1 MKQKRNK
8 ESISIK
14 KFLRLYY
21 GIIDENLLN
30 SKITHKALKILIPEL
45 KRLPFDYSFKNEEKI
60 ANGEIL
66 LVIDCNGII
75 IPYESPKAVKDIDD
89 IEKNKNYNSK
99 KEKAIEEIIELEN
112 LNIYQLAM
120 LCRKYKDEHR
130 IKEYRLTYRV
140 LKEKKQKKEK
150 SKKYMKR
157 G

>member
-75 IPYESPKAVKDIDD
+75 IPYESPKAVILM
-89 IEKNKNYNSK
+89 I
-99 KEKAIEEIIELEN
+99 
-112 LNIYQLAM
+112 
-120 LCRKYKDEHR
+120 
-130 IKEYRLTYRV
+130 
-140 LKEKKQKKEK
+140 
-150 SKKYMKR
+150 
-157 G
+157 